1 MLLVCY
7 QSSVERLTTGQRTE
21 GSLASG
27 RGAQRRSHGDTETQT
42 QFRTSTV

>member
-1 MLLVCY
+1 MMLVCY
-7 QSSVERLTTGQRTE
+7 QSSAERLATGQHTA

-27 RGAQRRSHGDTETQT
+27 RGAQRHSHGDTETQT